1 MILYFADRKMNIVGQ
16 ASTALPGGI
25 SILDDKKVEDVETGV
40 ATFETYVQ
48 YDDETRKKVE
58 ECTAV
63 GNYILRSDNGE
74 NEFYTIIE
82 SESDTKNKEIYVYA
96 EDAGLDL
103 INQTVGA
110 YAADQAYPIA
120 FYINKFA
127 YDSGFEIGINES
139 SDLSRKLSWEG
150 EATVTE
156 RLASVATQ
164 FDNCEISYSF
174 EVNNLEVTRK
184 FINIYKKRGKNDG
197 VKLRLNKE
205 IDRIQVKKSI
215 ANLATALEV
224 TGGIPEN
231 EENPI
236 TLKGYTYDDG
246 DFYVK
251 DGLLCSRSAKEIW
264 SRYVWNKEPNKIDG
278 ESGHIIR
285 QYSYDTTS
293 QSELCNRAITEL
305 KKLREIEVNYEVD
318 IATLPNNVKIGDT
331 VNVID
336 EAGEMYLQT
345 RLLKIEKSVV
355 NKSYKATLGEFLLKN
370 SDINEK
376 VADLAKKFAENSL
389 DAKRALNIANSA
401 SAKADNA
408 QTVANS
414 ALSDSNDAL
423 TKANE
428 AITKSETAT
437 QSAQDATAK
446 ANEAKTAVENVK
458 SSVEGLQTTVDN
470 ANTAAQN
477 AWTASQTAQEDATTA
492 KEQASQA
499 LTNTEAMAQDV
510 ANAVTK
516 SESAITTA
524 GQAVTKADEAKTTAE
539 TASATA
545 TAAKADAEQAQKDI
559 DAFGQ
564 SLDTL
569 TETMTAEYA
578 RKTELTEAQTSLQTQ
593 ISKNAAGIQTNAQ
606 RITVIDET
614 ANNAKDLA
622 NSASQSANEAITKA
636 NEATANATSAQ
647 TAADEAKAS
656 ASAAQ
661 TNADNAKKAADDAA
675 AVASKAQTDLEQ
687 AQADLA
693 TVQGRVDATEQD
705 IADAQ
710 AKVLAAQTAADKA
723 KQDAQNAATKAQEA
737 QSTADMANTNASNA
751 QTKADQAAADALN
764 AQQLANEA
772 NGNAT
777 AAQTKANEAAQA
789 AANAQSTADTAK
801 TNAETAQAKANE
813 AAQAAVDAQSAA
825 DEADAKA
832 QQAAT
837 DLATAKH
844 NLADVTSRV
853 DATEEEIAA
862 AQAAVDTAQKAADE
876 AKASAATA
884 QSTADTAKANA
895 ATAQNKANEAKTAAD
910 NARSAADAAKKAAD
924 KAQADADALAVRVTT
939 AETNITQNAEQIS
952 LRATKTE
959 LSKTDTKATNA
970 QTSADTANSKID
982 NLQIGGRNLALNTGS
997 SITGLIA
1004 NNYSNNSI
1012 PNIEYGLVDDALP
1025 CGTYFAFSIESGRSS
1040 NGCYYGTNSLY
1051 QSGILKMDDI
1061 ITVSFLGKVISD
1073 DDTSKIYIRA
1083 SHLMES
1089 QTLLSYNGINS
1100 RFELT
1105 TEWKLFTATY
1115 KIKVLHK
1122 NVHAF
1127 YANDVSQHG
1136 RIAISSVKVEKGNK
1150 ATDWTPAPEDVEEG
1164 YKNYTDDAVGDATV
1178 TITESYESLIE
1189 ETAKQINLMIQQLT
1203 EITNSQGT
1211 SISTMSNQLQLTT
1224 EMAQFVKT
1232 TTKQLQDVVDGKVS
1246 ASEIQEWA
1254 RFDGAT
1260 LELGASNQPF
1270 KAKLSTTE
1278 LAFYQGNNKVA
1289 WISNN
1294 ELHILTAIITKS
1306 IGCGNFTFIDEG
1318 DLGFSLL

>member
-16 ASTALPGGI
+16 ASTELPGGI

-48 YDDETRKKVE
+48 YDDETRKNVE
-58 ECTAV
+58 ECTSV
-63 GNYILRSDNGE
+63 GNYILRSDEGE

-127 YDSGFEIGINES
+127 YDSGFEIGINEA

-174 EVNNLEVTRK
+174 EVKNLEVTRK

-345 RLLKIEKSVV
+345 RLLKLEKSVV
-355 NKSYKATLGEFLLKN
+355 NKSYKTTLGEFLLKN

-408 QTVANS
+408 NTVANS

-446 ANEAKTAVENVK
+446 ANEAKTAVENVQ
-458 SSVEGLQTTVDN
+458 SDVQSIQTTVDN
-470 ANTAAQN
+470 ANQAAQN
-477 AWTASQTAQEDATTA
+477 AWTASHTAQEDATTA
-492 KEQASQA
+492 KEQASEA
-499 LTNTEAMAQDV
+499 LTNANEAKTSATTATEKAESAL
-510 ANAVTK
+510 T
-516 SESAITTA
+516 SSSSAITTA
-524 GQAVTKADEAKTTAE
+524 NTAKSTAE
-539 TASATA
+539 QASATA
-545 TAAKADAEQAQKDI
+545 SAAKADAEQAQKDI
-559 DAFGQ
+559 DEFGK
-564 SLDTL
+564 SLETL

-578 RKTELTEAQTSLQTQ
+578 RKTELTEAQTTLQTQ
-593 ISKNAAGIQTNAQ
+593 ISKNAAGIASNASQ
-606 RITVIDET
+606 ITIIDET

-622 NSASQSANEAITKA
+622 NSASTIANEAQTKA
-636 NEATANATSAQ
+636 DQATANATAAQ

-723 KQDAQNAATKAQEA
+723 KEDAKTASDAASAA
-737 QSTADMANTNASNA
+737 QSTADIANTNASNA

-764 AQQLANEA
+764 AQQLANTA

-825 DEADAKA
+825 DAADAKA

-837 DLATAKH
+837 DLATAQQ
-844 NLADVTSRV
+844 NLVDVTSRV

-862 AQAAVDTAQKAADE
+862 AQEAVDTAQKAADS

-884 QSTADTAKANA
+884 QSTADKAKADA

-910 NARSAADAAKKAAD
+910 NAQSVADAAKKAAD

-959 LSKTDTKATNA
+959 LSKTDAKATNA
-970 QTSADTANSKID
+970 QSTADTANSKID
-982 NLQIGGRNLALNTGS
+982 NLQIGGRNLYLNSKNVFGGSYSDTISSVTFKGFGNDGSVPSKQFALYSINGLNGDKGGFYFLYDRTISNLNRLKKDEIYTISFWIKSSVECNLNHS
-997 SITGLIA
+997 SIAESQTSISQYPYVWTVKTEWQKFEKTFK
-1004 NNYSNNSI
+1004 YSRNDKFTDCF
-1012 PNIEYGLVDDALP
+1012 Y
-1025 CGTYFAFSIESGRSS
+1025 
-1040 NGCYYGTNSLY
+1040 
-1051 QSGILKMDDI
+1051 
-1061 ITVSFLGKVISD
+1061 
-1073 DDTSKIYIRA
+1073 TSKICDLY
-1083 SHLMES
+1083 
-1089 QTLLSYNGINS
+1089 
-1100 RFELT
+1100 
-1105 TEWKLFTATY
+1105 
-1115 KIKVLHK
+1115 
-1122 NVHAF
+1122 
-1127 YANDVSQHG
+1127 
-1136 RIAISSVKVEKGNK
+1136 ISSPKLELGNK
-1150 ATDWTPAPEDVEEG
+1150 ATDWTPAPEDVEQG
-1164 YKNYTDDAVGDATV
+1164 YIDYTNDAVGDATV

-1203 EITNSQGT
+1203 EITNNQGT
-1211 SISTMSNQLQLTT
+1211 SISTISNQLQLTT

-1232 TTKQLQDVVDGKVS
+1232 TTNQLQDVVDGKVS
-1246 ASEIQEWA
+1246 AEEIKEWA

-1278 LAFYQGNNKVA
+1278 LAFYQGENKVA

-1294 ELHILTAIITKS
+1294 ELHILTAIITQS
-1306 IGCGNFTFIDEG
+1306 IGVGNFMFIDEG
-1318 DLGFSLL
+1318 DLGFSLV

>member
-127 YDSGFEIGINES
+127 YDSGFEIGINEA
-139 SDLSRKLSWEG
+139 SDLTRKLSWDG

-174 EVNNLEVTRK
+174 EVKNLEVTRK

-251 DGLLCSRSAKEIW
+251 DGLLCSRTAKEIW

-331 VNVID
+331 VNIID

-345 RLLKIEKSVV
+345 RLLKLEKSVV

-376 VADLAKKFAENSL
+376 VIDLAKKFSANSL
-389 DAKRALNIANSA
+389 DAKRALKIANDA
-401 SAKADNA
+401 SNKAENA
-408 QTVANS
+408 NTVANS

-428 AITKSETAT
+428 AITKSEMAT

-446 ANEAKTAVENVK
+446 ANEAKTAVENVQ
-458 SSVEGLQTTVDN
+458 SSVESIQMTVDN
-470 ANTAAQN
+470 ASTTAQN

-499 LTNTEAMAQDV
+499 LTNANEAKTSATTATEKA
-510 ANAVTK
+510 
-516 SESAITTA
+516 ESALTSSSSAVETA
-524 GQAVTKADEAKTTAE
+524 NTAKTTAE
-539 TASATA
+539 QASATA
-545 TAAKADAEQAQKDI
+545 SAAKADAEQAQKDI
-559 DAFGQ
+559 DEFGK
-564 SLDTL
+564 SLETL

-578 RKTELTEAQTSLQTQ
+578 RKTELTEAQTTLQTQ
-593 ISKNAAGIQTNAQ
+593 ISKNAAGIASNASQ
-606 RITVIDET
+606 ITIIDET

-622 NSASQSANEAITKA
+622 NSASTIANEAQTKA
-636 NEATANATSAQ
+636 DQATANATAAQ

-723 KQDAQNAATKAQEA
+723 KEDAKTASDAASAA

-764 AQQLANEA
+764 AQQLANTA
-772 NGNAT
+772 NGNST
-777 AAQTKANEAAQA
+777 AAETKANEAAQA

-801 TNAETAQAKANE
+801 TNAETAQAKANA
-813 AAQAAVDAQSAA
+813 AAQAAQDAQSAA
-825 DEADAKA
+825 DAADAKA

-837 DLATAKH
+837 DLATAQQ

-862 AQAAVDTAQKAADE
+862 AQAAVYTAQKAADA

-910 NARSAADAAKKAAD
+910 NAQSAADAAKAAAD

-939 AETNITQNAEQIS
+939 AETNITQNAEQIA

-959 LSKTDTKATNA
+959 LSKTDTKAINA
-970 QTSADTANSKID
+970 QTSADTANYKID
-982 NLQIGGRNLALNTGS
+982 NLEIGGRNLIISNNVVDGYVNSTGS
-997 SITGLIA
+997 VSGSDGYKATDYIPVTPGDILIFQLWSPIVA
-1004 NNYSNNSI
+1004 RVWI
-1012 PNIEYGLVDDALP
+1012 DD
-1025 CGTYFAFSIESGRSS
+1025 TYF
-1040 NGCYYGTNSLY
+1040 
-1051 QSGILKMDDI
+1051 D
-1061 ITVSFLGKVISD
+1061 SD
-1073 DDTSKIYIRA
+1073 KNYVTG
-1083 SHLMES
+1083 
-1089 QTLLSYNGINS
+1089 YNGSWYDAKMHYVIIVIVPNNAAYV
-1100 RFELT
+1100 RFSYT
-1105 TEWKLFTATY
+1105 WNNTFKYKL
-1115 KIKVLHK
+1115 
-1122 NVHAF
+1122 
-1127 YANDVSQHG
+1127 
-1136 RIAISSVKVEKGNK
+1136 EKGNK
-1150 ATDWTPAPEDVEEG
+1150 ATDWTPAPEDVEQG
-1164 YKNYTDDAVGDATV
+1164 YIDYTNDAVGDATV

-1211 SISTMSNQLQLTT
+1211 SISTISNQLQITT

-1232 TTKQLQDVVDGKVS
+1232 TTEQLQGVVDGKVS
-1246 ASEIQEWA
+1246 AEEIQEWA

-1294 ELHILTAIITKS
+1294 ELHILTAIITQS
-1306 IGCGNFTFIDEG
+1306 IGVGNFMFIDEG
-1318 DLGFSLL
+1318 DLGFSLV

>member
-16 ASTALPGGI
+16 ASTELPGGI

-48 YDDETRKKVE
+48 YDDETRKNVE
-58 ECTAV
+58 ECTSV
-63 GNYILRSDNGE
+63 GNYILRSDEGE

-127 YDSGFEIGINES
+127 YDSGFEIGINEA

-150 EATVTE
+150 ESTVTE

-174 EVNNLEVTRK
+174 EVKNLEVTRK

-251 DGLLCSRSAKEIW
+251 DGLLCSKSAKEIW
-264 SRYVWNKEPNKIDG
+264 SRYVWNKEPNKIEG

-345 RLLKIEKSVV
+345 RLLKLEKSVV

-376 VADLAKKFAENSL
+376 VANLAKKFAENSL
-389 DAKRALNIANSA
+389 DAKRALNIANNA
-401 SAKADNA
+401 SSKADDA

-428 AITKSETAT
+428 AITKSEMAT

-446 ANEAKTAVENVK
+446 ANEAKTAVENVQ
-458 SSVEGLQTTVDN
+458 SSVESIQTTVDN
-470 ANTAAQN
+470 ASMTAQN
-477 AWTASQTAQEDATTA
+477 AWTSSQTAQEDATTA

-499 LTNTEAMAQDV
+499 LTNANEANTSATT
-510 ANAVTK
+510 AIEKA
-516 SESAITTA
+516 ESALTSSSSAVETA
-524 GQAVTKADEAKTTAE
+524 NTAKTTAE
-539 TASATA
+539 QASATA
-545 TAAKADAEQAQKDI
+545 SAAKADAEQAQKDI
-559 DAFGQ
+559 DEFGQ
-564 SLDTL
+564 SLETL

-578 RKTELTEAQTSLQTQ
+578 RKTELTEAQTTLQTQ
-593 ISKNAAGIQTNAQ
+593 ISKNAAGIASNASQ
-606 RITVIDET
+606 ITIIDET

-622 NSASQSANEAITKA
+622 NSASTIASEAQTKA
-636 NEATANATSAQ
+636 DQATANATAAQ

-723 KQDAQNAATKAQEA
+723 KEDAKTASDAASAA

-751 QTKADQAAADALN
+751 QSTADQAAADALN
-764 AQQLANEA
+764 AKQLANEA

-789 AANAQSTADTAK
+789 AANAQSTANTAK
-801 TNAETAQAKANE
+801 ANAETAQAKANE

-825 DEADAKA
+825 DAADAKA

-837 DLATAKH
+837 DLATAQQ

-862 AQAAVDTAQKAADE
+862 AQAAVDTAQKAADA
-876 AKASAATA
+876 AKASAASA

-895 ATAQNKANEAKTAAD
+895 TTAQNKANEAKTAAD
-910 NARSAADAAKKAAD
+910 NAQSAADAAKAAAD

-982 NLQIGGRNLALNTGS
+982 NLEIGGRNLLRNTGDLTKWVKESGVSVTPDSDGWYKITDSEHAMYRWGIYQDFSGYEQNTDYTVSLYLKNGSVSGNLAIGYSGLVPTVLTGSSAKTKYSYTFNTGS
-997 SITGLIA
+997 NT
-1004 NNYSNNSI
+1004 
-1012 PNIEYGLVDDALP
+1012 DAL
-1025 CGTYFAFSIESGRSS
+1025 R
-1040 NGCYYGTNSLY
+1040 
-1051 QSGILKMDDI
+1051 
-1061 ITVSFLGKVISD
+1061 
-1073 DDTSKIYIRA
+1073 IYI
-1083 SHLMES
+1083 HLS
-1089 QTLLSYNGINS
+1089 A
-1100 RFELT
+1100 
-1105 TEWKLFTATY
+1105 TATGQ
-1115 KIKVLHK
+1115 
-1122 NVHAF
+1122 NF
-1127 YANDVSQHG
+1127 Y
-1136 RIAISSVKVEKGNK
+1136 VKLPKLELGNK

-1164 YKNYTDDAVGDATV
+1164 YKNYTDDAVSDATV

-1203 EITNSQGT
+1203 EISNSQGT
-1211 SISTMSNQLQLTT
+1211 SISTISNQLQLTT

-1232 TTKQLQDVVDGKVS
+1232 TTEQLQDVVDGKVS

-1306 IGCGNFTFIDEG
+1306 IGCGNFMFIDEG

>member
-16 ASTALPGGI
+16 ASTELPGGI

-48 YDDETRKKVE
+48 YDDETRKNVE

-63 GNYILRSDNGE
+63 GNYILRSDEGE

-127 YDSGFEIGINES
+127 YDSGFEIGINEA

-174 EVNNLEVTRK
+174 EVKNLEVTRK

-205 IDRIQVKKSI
+205 IDRIQVNKSI

-251 DGLLCSRSAKEIW
+251 DGILCSRSAKEIW
-264 SRYVWNKEPNKIDG
+264 SRYVWNKEPNKIEG

-345 RLLKIEKSVV
+345 RLLKLEKSVV

-370 SDINEK
+370 IDINEK
-376 VADLAKKFAENSL
+376 VIDLAKKFSANSL
-389 DAKRALNIANSA
+389 DAKRALKIANDA
-401 SAKADNA
+401 SNKAENA
-408 QTVANS
+408 NTVANS
-414 ALSDSNDAL
+414 ALNDSSDAL
-423 TKANE
+423 A
-428 AITKSETAT
+428 KSEQALTESQNAT
-437 QSAQDATAK
+437 QIAQEATTK
-446 ANEAKTAVENVK
+446 ANEAKTDVENVQ
-458 SSVEGLQTTVDN
+458 SSVESIQTTVDN
-470 ANTAAQN
+470 ASTTAQN

-499 LTNTEAMAQDV
+499 LTNANEAKTSATTATEKAESAITS
-510 ANAVTK
+510 A
-516 SESAITTA
+516 SSAITTA
-524 GQAVTKADEAKTTAE
+524 NTAKSTAE
-539 TASATA
+539 QASATA

-564 SLDTL
+564 SLETL

-578 RKTELTEAQTSLQTQ
+578 RKTELTEAQTTLQTQ
-593 ISKNAAGIQTNAQ
+593 ISKNAAGIASNASQ
-606 RITVIDET
+606 ITIIDET

-622 NSASQSANEAITKA
+622 NSASTIASEAQTKA
-636 NEATANATSAQ
+636 DQATANATAAQ
-647 TAADEAKAS
+647 KAADEAKAN

-661 TNADNAKKAADDAA
+661 TNADNAKKAADNAA

-723 KQDAQNAATKAQEA
+723 KEDAKTASDAASAA

-751 QTKADQAAADALN
+751 QSTADQAAADALN
-764 AQQLANEA
+764 AQQLANTA

-789 AANAQSTADTAK
+789 AANAQSTANTAK
-801 TNAETAQAKANE
+801 ANAETAQAKANE

-825 DEADAKA
+825 DAADAKA

-837 DLATAKH
+837 DLATAQQ
-844 NLADVTSRV
+844 NLVDVTSRV
-853 DATEEEIAA
+853 DATEEEIAT
-862 AQAAVDTAQKAADE
+862 AQAAVDTAQKAADA

-910 NARSAADAAKKAAD
+910 NAQSAADAAKKAAD
-924 KAQADADALAVRVTT
+924 KAQADADALAIRVTT

-959 LSKTDTKATNA
+959 LSK
-970 QTSADTANSKID
+970 
-982 NLQIGGRNLALNTGS
+982 
-997 SITGLIA
+997 
-1004 NNYSNNSI
+1004 
-1012 PNIEYGLVDDALP
+1012 
-1025 CGTYFAFSIESGRSS
+1025 
-1040 NGCYYGTNSLY
+1040 
-1051 QSGILKMDDI
+1051 
-1061 ITVSFLGKVISD
+1061 
-1073 DDTSKIYIRA
+1073 
-1083 SHLMES
+1083 
-1089 QTLLSYNGINS
+1089 
-1100 RFELT
+1100 
-1105 TEWKLFTATY
+1105 
-1115 KIKVLHK
+1115 
-1122 NVHAF
+1122 
-1127 YANDVSQHG
+1127 
-1136 RIAISSVKVEKGNK
+1136 
-1150 ATDWTPAPEDVEEG
+1150 VEED
-1164 YKNYTDDAVGDATV
+1164 YKNYADDAVSDATV

-1232 TTKQLQDVVDGKVS
+1232 TTEQLQNVVDGKVS
-1246 ASEIQEWA
+1246 AEEIKEWA

-1278 LAFYQGNNKVA
+1278 LAFYQGENKVA

-1294 ELHILTAIITKS
+1294 ELHILTAIITQS
-1306 IGCGNFTFIDEG
+1306 IGVGNFMFIDEG
-1318 DLGFSLL
+1318 DLGFSLV

>member
-127 YDSGFEIGINES
+127 YDSGFEIGINEA

-150 EATVTE
+150 ESTVTE

-174 EVNNLEVTRK
+174 EVKNLEVTRK

-264 SRYVWNKEPNKIDG
+264 SRYVWNKEPNKIEG

-293 QSELCNRAITEL
+293 KSELCNRAITEL

-331 VNVID
+331 VNIID

-345 RLLKIEKSVV
+345 RLLKLEKSVV

-376 VADLAKKFAENSL
+376 VANLAKKFAENSL
-389 DAKRALNIANSA
+389 DAKRALNIANNA
-401 SAKADNA
+401 SSKADNA
-408 QTVANS
+408 NTVANS

-428 AITKSETAT
+428 AITKSEMAT

-446 ANEAKTAVENVK
+446 ANEAKTAVENVQ
-458 SSVEGLQTTVDN
+458 SDVQSIQTTVDN
-470 ANTAAQN
+470 ANQAAQN
-477 AWTASQTAQEDATTA
+477 AWTAAQTA
-492 KEQASQA
+492 KEDAATAKTQASQA
-499 LTNTEAMAQDV
+499 LTNANEAKTSATTATEKA
-510 ANAVTK
+510 
-516 SESAITTA
+516 ESAMTSSSSAVETA
-524 GQAVTKADEAKTTAE
+524 NTAKTTAE
-539 TASATA
+539 QASATA
-545 TAAKADAEQAQKDI
+545 SAAKADAEQAQKDI
-559 DAFGQ
+559 DEFGQ
-564 SLDTL
+564 SLETL

-578 RKTELTEAQTSLQTQ
+578 RKTELTEAQTTLQTQ
-593 ISKNAAGIQTNAQ
+593 ISKNAAGIASNASQ
-606 RITVIDET
+606 ITIIDET

-622 NSASQSANEAITKA
+622 NSASTIANEAQTKA
-636 NEATANATSAQ
+636 DQATANATAAQ

-693 TVQGRVDATEQD
+693 TVKGRVDATEQD

-710 AKVLAAQTAADKA
+710 AKVEAAQTAADKA
-723 KQDAQNAATKAQEA
+723 KEDAKTASDVASAA
-737 QSTADMANTNASNA
+737 QSTADIANTNAANA

-764 AQQLANEA
+764 AQQLANTA

-801 TNAETAQAKANE
+801 ANAETAQAKANE
-813 AAQAAVDAQSAA
+813 ASQAAQDAQSAA
-825 DEADAKA
+825 DAADAKA

-837 DLATAKH
+837 DLATAQQ

-862 AQAAVDTAQKAADE
+862 AQAAVDTAQKAADA

-910 NARSAADAAKKAAD
+910 NAQSTANAAKAAAD

-939 AETNITQNAEQIS
+939 AETNITQNAEQIA

-982 NLQIGGRNLALNTGS
+982 NLEIGGRNLIISNNAVDGYVNSTGS
-997 SITGLIA
+997 VSGSDGYKATDYIPVTPGDILIFQLWSPIVA
-1004 NNYSNNSI
+1004 RVWI
-1012 PNIEYGLVDDALP
+1012 DD
-1025 CGTYFAFSIESGRSS
+1025 TYFDSDKNYVTGY
-1040 NGCYYGTNSLY
+1040 NGSWYDD
-1051 QSGILKMDDI
+1051 KMHYVI
-1061 ITVSFLGKVISD
+1061 KVIVPNNAA
-1073 DDTSKIYIRA
+1073 YVRF
-1083 SHLMES
+1083 
-1089 QTLLSYNGINS
+1089 SYTWNNT
-1100 RFELT
+1100 FKY
-1105 TEWKLFTATY
+1105 KL
-1115 KIKVLHK
+1115 
-1122 NVHAF
+1122 
-1127 YANDVSQHG
+1127 
-1136 RIAISSVKVEKGNK
+1136 EKGSK
-1150 ATDWTPAPEDVEEG
+1150 ATDWTPAPEDVEKG
-1164 YKNYTDDAVGDATV
+1164 YIDYTNDAVSDATV

-1211 SISTMSNQLQLTT
+1211 SISTISNQLQLTT

-1246 ASEIQEWA
+1246 AEEIQEWA

-1278 LAFYQGNNKVA
+1278 LAFYQGENKVA
-1289 WISNN
+1289 WINNN
-1294 ELHILTAIITKS
+1294 ELHILTAIITQS
-1306 IGCGNFTFIDEG
+1306 IGVGNFMFIDEG
-1318 DLGFSLL
+1318 DLGFSLV

>member
-110 YAADQAYPIA
+110 YAADKAYPIA

-127 YDSGFEIGINES
+127 YDSGFEIGINEA

-150 EATVTE
+150 ESTVTE

-174 EVNNLEVTRK
+174 EVKNLEVTRK

-246 DFYVK
+246 DFYIK

-264 SRYVWNKEPNKIDG
+264 SRYVWNKEPNKIEG

-345 RLLKIEKSVV
+345 RLLKLEKSVV

-408 QTVANS
+408 NTVANS

-428 AITKSETAT
+428 AITKSEMAT

-458 SSVEGLQTTVDN
+458 SDVQSIQTTVDN
-470 ANTAAQN
+470 ANQAAQN
-477 AWTASQTAQEDATTA
+477 AWTAAQTA
-492 KEQASQA
+492 KEDAATAKTQASQA
-499 LTNTEAMAQDV
+499 LTNANEAKTSATTATEKA
-510 ANAVTK
+510 
-516 SESAITTA
+516 ESAMTSSSSAVETA
-524 GQAVTKADEAKTTAE
+524 NTAKTTAE
-539 TASATA
+539 QASATA
-545 TAAKADAEQAQKDI
+545 SAAKADAEQAQKDI
-559 DAFGQ
+559 DEFGQ
-564 SLDTL
+564 SLETL

-578 RKTELTEAQTSLQTQ
+578 RKTELTEAQTTLQTQ
-593 ISKNAAGIQTNAQ
+593 ISKNAAGIASNASQ
-606 RITVIDET
+606 ITIIDET

-622 NSASQSANEAITKA
+622 NSASTIANEAQTKA
-636 NEATANATSAQ
+636 DQATANATAAQ

-710 AKVLAAQTAADKA
+710 AKVEAAQTAADKA
-723 KQDAQNAATKAQEA
+723 KEDAKTASDVASAA

-764 AQQLANEA
+764 AQQLANTA

-801 TNAETAQAKANE
+801 TNAETAQAKANA
-813 AAQAAVDAQSAA
+813 AAQAAQDAQSAA
-825 DEADAKA
+825 DAADAKA

-837 DLATAKH
+837 DLATAQQ
-844 NLADVTSRV
+844 NLVDVTSRV
-853 DATEEEIAA
+853 DATEEEIAT
-862 AQAAVDTAQKAADE
+862 AQAAVDTAQKAADA

-910 NARSAADAAKKAAD
+910 NAQSAADAAQEAAD

-939 AETNITQNAEQIS
+939 AETNITQNAEQIA

-982 NLQIGGRNLALNTGS
+982 NLEIGGRNLIISNNAVDGYVNSTGS
-997 SITGLIA
+997 VSGSDGYKATDYIPVTPGDILIFQLWSPIVA
-1004 NNYSNNSI
+1004 RVWI
-1012 PNIEYGLVDDALP
+1012 DD
-1025 CGTYFAFSIESGRSS
+1025 TYFDSDKNYVTGY
-1040 NGCYYGTNSLY
+1040 NGSWYDA
-1051 QSGILKMDDI
+1051 KMHYVI
-1061 ITVSFLGKVISD
+1061 KVIVPNNAA
-1073 DDTSKIYIRA
+1073 YVRF
-1083 SHLMES
+1083 
-1089 QTLLSYNGINS
+1089 SYTWNNT
-1100 RFELT
+1100 FKY
-1105 TEWKLFTATY
+1105 KL
-1115 KIKVLHK
+1115 
-1122 NVHAF
+1122 
-1127 YANDVSQHG
+1127 
-1136 RIAISSVKVEKGNK
+1136 EKGNK
-1150 ATDWTPAPEDVEEG
+1150 ATDWSPAPEDVEQG
-1164 YKNYTDDAVGDATV
+1164 YIDYTNDAVSDATV

-1232 TTKQLQDVVDGKVS
+1232 TTEQLQDVVDGKVS
-1246 ASEIQEWA
+1246 AEEIQEWA

-1270 KAKLSTTE
+1270 KARLTTTE
-1278 LAFYQGNNKVA
+1278 LAFFQGNNKVA

-1294 ELHILTAIITKS
+1294 ELHILTAIITQS
-1306 IGCGNFTFIDEG
+1306 IGVGNFMFIDEG
-1318 DLGFSLL
+1318 DLGFSLV

>member
-16 ASTALPGGI
+16 ASTELPGGI

-48 YDDETRKKVE
+48 YDDETRKNVE
-58 ECTAV
+58 ECTSV
-63 GNYILRSDNGE
+63 GNYILRSDEGE

-127 YDSGFEIGINES
+127 YDSGFEIGINEA

-150 EATVTE
+150 ESTVTE

-174 EVNNLEVTRK
+174 EVKNLEVTRK
-184 FINIYKKRGKNDG
+184 FINIYKKRGKNDS

-264 SRYVWNKEPNKIDG
+264 SRYVWNKEPNKIEG

-345 RLLKIEKSVV
+345 RLLKLEKSVV

-408 QTVANS
+408 NTVANS
-414 ALSDSNDAL
+414 ALNDSNDAL

-446 ANEAKTAVENVK
+446 ANEAKTAVESVQ
-458 SSVEGLQTTVDN
+458 SSVESIQTTVDN
-470 ANTAAQN
+470 ASTTAQN

-492 KEQASQA
+492 KEQAAQA
-499 LTNTEAMAQDV
+499 LTNANEAKTSATTATEKAESAITS
-510 ANAVTK
+510 A
-516 SESAITTA
+516 SSAITTA
-524 GQAVTKADEAKTTAE
+524 NTAKSTAE
-539 TASATA
+539 QASATA
-545 TAAKADAEQAQKDI
+545 SAAKADAEQAQKDI
-559 DAFGQ
+559 DEFGQ
-564 SLDTL
+564 SLETL

-578 RKTELTEAQTSLQTQ
+578 RKTELTEAQTTLQTQ
-593 ISKNAAGIQTNAQ
+593 ISKNAAGIASNASQ
-606 RITVIDET
+606 ITIIDET

-622 NSASQSANEAITKA
+622 NSASTIASEAQTKA
-636 NEATANATSAQ
+636 DEATANATAAQ

-710 AKVLAAQTAADKA
+710 AKVEAAQTAADKA
-723 KQDAQNAATKAQEA
+723 KEDAKTASEAASAA
-737 QSTADMANTNASNA
+737 QSTADIAKTSAANA

-764 AQQLANEA
+764 AQQLANTA

-801 TNAETAQAKANE
+801 ANAETAQAKANE
-813 AAQAAVDAQSAA
+813 ASQAAVDAQSAA
-825 DEADAKA
+825 DAADAKA

-837 DLATAKH
+837 DLATAQQ
-844 NLADVTSRV
+844 NLVDVTSRV
-853 DATEEEIAA
+853 DATEEEIAT
-862 AQAAVDTAQKAADE
+862 AQAAVDTAQKAADA

-910 NARSAADAAKKAAD
+910 NAQSAADAAKEAAD

-939 AETNITQNAEQIS
+939 AETNITQNAEQIA

-982 NLQIGGRNLALNTGS
+982 NLQIGGRNLLKHSSMTGEQLECGE
-997 SITGLIA
+997 IT
-1004 NNYSNNSI
+1004 
-1012 PNIEYGLVDDALP
+1012 P
-1025 CGTYFAFSIESGRSS
+1025 
-1040 NGCYYGTNSLY
+1040 
-1051 QSGILKMDDI
+1051 M
-1061 ITVSFLGKVISD
+1061 
-1073 DDTSKIYIRA
+1073 
-1083 SHLMES
+1083 
-1089 QTLLSYNGINS
+1089 
-1100 RFELT
+1100 
-1105 TEWKLFTATY
+1105 
-1115 KIKVLHK
+1115 
-1122 NVHAF
+1122 
-1127 YANDVSQHG
+1127 NDVSSYQYEKEGFHLITPSTGNNNNGVGFYFTDFTTLAQSGDTITFSFDVKGSSDDNNPFTNILMSANSVDSWTWWSGVSSGNTFFVPTNAFQRVSVTFTIPTDANTFKHYDIWLAIHG
-1136 RIAISSVKVEKGNK
+1136 NLQSDLYIKNLKLEKGNK
-1150 ATDWTPAPEDVEEG
+1150 ATDWTPAPEDVEKG
-1164 YKNYTDDAVGDATV
+1164 YIDYTNDAVGDATV

-1246 ASEIQEWA
+1246 AEEIQEWA

>member
-16 ASTALPGGI
+16 ASTELPGGI

-40 ATFETYVQ
+40 ATFENYVQ
-48 YDDETRKKVE
+48 YDDETRKNVE
-58 ECTAV
+58 KCTSV

-74 NEFYTIIE
+74 NEFYTIVE

-127 YDSGFEIGINES
+127 YDSGFEIGINEA

-150 EATVTE
+150 ESTVTE

-174 EVNNLEVTRK
+174 EVKNLEVTRK

-215 ANLATALEV
+215 VNLATALEV

-251 DGLLCSRSAKEIW
+251 DGILCSRSAKEIW
-264 SRYVWNKEPNKIDG
+264 SRYVWNKEPNKIEG

-345 RLLKIEKSVV
+345 RLLKLEKSVV

-408 QTVANS
+408 NTVANS

-428 AITKSETAT
+428 AITKSEMAT

-446 ANEAKTAVENVK
+446 ANEAKTAVENVQ
-458 SSVEGLQTTVDN
+458 SDVQSIQTTVDN
-470 ANTAAQN
+470 ANQAAQN
-477 AWTASQTAQEDATTA
+477 AHKAAETAQSDAATAKTQAAQAVTNANEAKTSATTA
-492 KEQASQA
+492 IE
-499 LTNTEAMAQDV
+499 
-510 ANAVTK
+510 K
-516 SESAITTA
+516 SESALTSSSSAVETA
-524 GQAVTKADEAKTTAE
+524 NTAKITAE
-539 TASATA
+539 QASATA
-545 TAAKADAEQAQKDI
+545 NAAKADAEQAQKDI
-559 DAFGQ
+559 DEFGQ
-564 SLDTL
+564 SLETL

-578 RKTELTEAQTSLQTQ
+578 RKTELTEAQTTLQTQ
-593 ISKNAAGIQTNAQ
+593 ISKNAAGIASNASQ
-606 RITVIDET
+606 ITIIDET

-622 NSASQSANEAITKA
+622 NSASTIASEAQTKA
-636 NEATANATSAQ
+636 DEATANATAAQ
-647 TAADEAKAS
+647 KAADEAKAS

-693 TVQGRVDATEQD
+693 SVQGRVDATEQD

-723 KQDAQNAATKAQEA
+723 KADAKTASDVASAA
-737 QSTADMANTNASNA
+737 QSTADIANTNAANA
-751 QTKADQAAADALN
+751 QSTADQAAADALN

-801 TNAETAQAKANE
+801 ANAETAQAKANE
-813 AAQAAVDAQSAA
+813 ASQAAQDAQNAA
-825 DEADAKA
+825 DAADAKA

-837 DLATAKH
+837 DLATAKQ

-862 AQAAVDTAQKAADE
+862 AQAAVDTAQKAADS

-884 QSTADTAKANA
+884 QSTADKAKADA
-895 ATAQNKANEAKTAAD
+895 TTAQNKANEAKTAAD
-910 NARSAADAAKKAAD
+910 NAQSAADAAKEAAD

-939 AETNITQNAEQIS
+939 AETNITQNAEQIA

-982 NLQIGGRNLALNTGS
+982 NLEIGGRNLLRNTGDLTKWNMETGISVTADSDGWYKITDSSHTSNRWGIYQEFSDYEQNTDYTVSLYLKNGSSTSFLSIGYESWGDTVISGSSNGTWHSYTFNTGS
-997 SITGLIA
+997 NTK
-1004 NNYSNNSI
+1004 
-1012 PNIEYGLVDDALP
+1012 AL
-1025 CGTYFAFSIESGRSS
+1025 R
-1040 NGCYYGTNSLY
+1040 
-1051 QSGILKMDDI
+1051 
-1061 ITVSFLGKVISD
+1061 V
-1073 DDTSKIYIRA
+1073 YI
-1083 SHLMES
+1083 
-1089 QTLLSYNGINS
+1089 GINCTAAGQYVY
-1100 RFELT
+1100 LKNP
-1105 TEWKLFTATY
+1105 KL
-1115 KIKVLHK
+1115 
-1122 NVHAF
+1122 
-1127 YANDVSQHG
+1127 
-1136 RIAISSVKVEKGNK
+1136 EKGNK
-1150 ATDWTPAPEDVEEG
+1150 STDWTPAPEDVEEG
-1164 YKNYTDDAVGDATV
+1164 YKNYADDAVSDATV

-1246 ASEIQEWA
+1246 AEEIKEWA

-1278 LAFYQGNNKVA
+1278 LAFYQGENKVA

-1294 ELHILTAIITKS
+1294 ELHILTAIITQS
-1306 IGCGNFTFIDEG
+1306 IGVGNFMFIDEG
-1318 DLGFSLL
+1318 DLGFSLV

>member
-127 YDSGFEIGINES
+127 YDSGFEIGINEA

-150 EATVTE
+150 ESTVTE

-174 EVNNLEVTRK
+174 EVKNLEVTRK

-264 SRYVWNKEPNKIDG
+264 SRYVWNKEPNKIEG

-293 QSELCNRAITEL
+293 KSELCNRAITEL

-331 VNVID
+331 VNIID

-345 RLLKIEKSVV
+345 RLLKLEKSVV

-376 VADLAKKFAENSL
+376 VANLAKKFAENSL
-389 DAKRALNIANSA
+389 DAKRALNIANNA
-401 SAKADNA
+401 SSKADNA
-408 QTVANS
+408 NTVANS

-428 AITKSETAT
+428 AITKSEMAT

-446 ANEAKTAVENVK
+446 ANEAKTAVENVQ
-458 SSVEGLQTTVDN
+458 SDVQSIQTTVDN
-470 ANTAAQN
+470 ANQAAQN
-477 AWTASQTAQEDATTA
+477 AWTAAQTA
-492 KEQASQA
+492 KEDAATAKTQASQA
-499 LTNTEAMAQDV
+499 LTNANEAKTSATTATEKA
-510 ANAVTK
+510 
-516 SESAITTA
+516 ESAMTSSSSAVETA
-524 GQAVTKADEAKTTAE
+524 NTAKTTAE
-539 TASATA
+539 QASATA
-545 TAAKADAEQAQKDI
+545 SAAKADAEQAQKDI
-559 DAFGQ
+559 DEFGQ
-564 SLDTL
+564 SLETL

-578 RKTELTEAQTSLQTQ
+578 RKTELTEAQTTLQTQ
-593 ISKNAAGIQTNAQ
+593 ISKNAAGIASNASQ
-606 RITVIDET
+606 ITIIDET

-622 NSASQSANEAITKA
+622 NSASTIANEAQTKA
-636 NEATANATSAQ
+636 DQATANATAAQ

-693 TVQGRVDATEQD
+693 TVKGRVDATEQD

-710 AKVLAAQTAADKA
+710 AKVEAAQTAADKA
-723 KQDAQNAATKAQEA
+723 KEDAKTASDVASAA
-737 QSTADMANTNASNA
+737 QSTADIANTNAANA

-764 AQQLANEA
+764 AQQLANTA

-801 TNAETAQAKANE
+801 ANAATAQAKANE
-813 AAQAAVDAQSAA
+813 ASQAAQDAQSAA
-825 DEADAKA
+825 DAADAKA

-837 DLATAKH
+837 DLATAQQ

-862 AQAAVDTAQKAADE
+862 AQAAVDTAQKAADA

-910 NARSAADAAKKAAD
+910 NAQSAADAAQEAAD

-939 AETNITQNAEQIS
+939 AETNITQNAEQIA

-982 NLQIGGRNLALNTGS
+982 NLEIGGRNLIISNNAVDGYVNSTGS
-997 SITGLIA
+997 VSGSDGYKATDYIPVTPGDILIFQLWSPIVA
-1004 NNYSNNSI
+1004 RVWI
-1012 PNIEYGLVDDALP
+1012 DD
-1025 CGTYFAFSIESGRSS
+1025 TYFDSDKNYVTGY
-1040 NGCYYGTNSLY
+1040 NGSWYDD
-1051 QSGILKMDDI
+1051 KMHYVI
-1061 ITVSFLGKVISD
+1061 KVIVPNNAA
-1073 DDTSKIYIRA
+1073 YVRF
-1083 SHLMES
+1083 
-1089 QTLLSYNGINS
+1089 SYTWNNT
-1100 RFELT
+1100 FKY
-1105 TEWKLFTATY
+1105 KL
-1115 KIKVLHK
+1115 
-1122 NVHAF
+1122 
-1127 YANDVSQHG
+1127 
-1136 RIAISSVKVEKGNK
+1136 EKGSK
-1150 ATDWTPAPEDVEEG
+1150 ATDWTPAPEDVEKG
-1164 YKNYTDDAVGDATV
+1164 YIDYTNDAVSDATV

-1211 SISTMSNQLQLTT
+1211 SISTISNQLQLTT

-1246 ASEIQEWA
+1246 AEEIQEWA

-1278 LAFYQGNNKVA
+1278 LAFYQGENKVA
-1289 WISNN
+1289 WINNN
-1294 ELHILTAIITKS
+1294 ELHILTAIITQS
-1306 IGCGNFTFIDEG
+1306 IGVGNFMFIDEG
-1318 DLGFSLL
+1318 DLGFSLV

>member
-16 ASTALPGGI
+16 ASTELPGGI

-58 ECTAV
+58 ECTSV

-110 YAADQAYPIA
+110 YAADKAYPIA

-127 YDSGFEIGINES
+127 YDSGFEIGINEA
-139 SDLSRKLSWEG
+139 SDLSRKLSWDG

-174 EVNNLEVTRK
+174 EVKNLEVTRK

-264 SRYVWNKEPNKIDG
+264 SRYVWNKEPNKIEG

-293 QSELCNRAITEL
+293 QSELCNRTITEL

-318 IATLPNNVKIGDT
+318 IATLTNNVKIGDT

-345 RLLKIEKSVV
+345 RLLKLEKSVV

-389 DAKRALNIANSA
+389 DAKRALNIANNA
-401 SAKADNA
+401 SSKADNA

-446 ANEAKTAVENVK
+446 ANEAKTAIENVQ
-458 SSVEGLQTTVDN
+458 SSVESIQTTVDN
-470 ANTAAQN
+470 ASTTAQN

-499 LTNTEAMAQDV
+499 LTNANEAKTSATTATEKA
-510 ANAVTK
+510 
-516 SESAITTA
+516 ESAITSA
-524 GQAVTKADEAKTTAE
+524 SNAITTANTAKSTAE
-539 TASATA
+539 QASATA
-545 TAAKADAEQAQKDI
+545 SAAKADAEQAQKNI
-559 DAFGQ
+559 DEFGQ
-564 SLDTL
+564 SLETL

-578 RKTELTEAQTSLQTQ
+578 RKTELTEAQTKLQTQ
-593 ISKNAAGIQTNAQ
+593 ISKNAAGIASNASQ
-606 RITVIDET
+606 ITIIDET

-622 NSASQSANEAITKA
+622 NSASTIASEAQTKA
-636 NEATANATSAQ
+636 NQATANATAAQ

-710 AKVLAAQTAADKA
+710 AKVEAAQTAADKA
-723 KQDAQNAATKAQEA
+723 KEDAKTASDAASAA

-751 QTKADQAAADALN
+751 QSTADQAAADALN

-801 TNAETAQAKANE
+801 VNAETAQAKANA
-813 AAQAAVDAQSAA
+813 AAQAANDAQTAA
-825 DEADAKA
+825 DAADAKA

-837 DLATAKH
+837 DLATAQQ

-862 AQAAVDTAQKAADE
+862 AQAAVDTAQKAADA

-910 NARSAADAAKKAAD
+910 NAQSAADAAKEAAD

-939 AETNITQNAEQIS
+939 AETNITQNAEQIA

-982 NLQIGGRNLALNTGS
+982 NLQIGGRNLIISNNAVDGYVNSTGS
-997 SITGLIA
+997 VSGSDGYKATDYIPVTPGDILIFQLWSPIVA
-1004 NNYSNNSI
+1004 RVWI
-1012 PNIEYGLVDDALP
+1012 DD
-1025 CGTYFAFSIESGRSS
+1025 TYFDSDKNYVTGYDGSWYDA
-1040 NGCYYGTNSLY
+1040 
-1051 QSGILKMDDI
+1051 KMHYVI
-1061 ITVSFLGKVISD
+1061 KVIVPNNAA
-1073 DDTSKIYIRA
+1073 YVRF
-1083 SHLMES
+1083 
-1089 QTLLSYNGINS
+1089 SYTWNNT
-1100 RFELT
+1100 FKY
-1105 TEWKLFTATY
+1105 KL
-1115 KIKVLHK
+1115 
-1122 NVHAF
+1122 
-1127 YANDVSQHG
+1127 
-1136 RIAISSVKVEKGNK
+1136 EKGNK

-1164 YKNYTDDAVGDATV
+1164 YKNYADDAVGDATV

-1294 ELHILTAIITKS
+1294 ELHILTAIITQS
-1306 IGCGNFTFIDEG
+1306 IGVGNFMFIDEG
-1318 DLGFSLL
+1318 DLGFSLV

>member
-48 YDDETRKKVE
+48 YDDETRKNVE
-58 ECTAV
+58 KCTAV
-63 GNYILRSDNGE
+63 GNYILRSDDRE
-74 NEFYTIIE
+74 NEFYTIVE

-127 YDSGFEIGINES
+127 YDSGFEIGINEA

-150 EATVTE
+150 ESTVTE

-174 EVNNLEVTRK
+174 EVKNLEVTRK

-264 SRYVWNKEPNKIDG
+264 SRYVWNKEPNKIEG

-293 QSELCNRAITEL
+293 QIELCNRAITEL

-345 RLLKIEKSVV
+345 RLLKLEKSVV

-376 VADLAKKFAENSL
+376 VIDLAKKFSANSL
-389 DAKRALNIANSA
+389 DAKRALNIANNA
-401 SAKADNA
+401 SSKADNA

-428 AITKSETAT
+428 AITKSEMAT

-446 ANEAKTAVENVK
+446 ANEAKTAVENVQ
-458 SSVEGLQTTVDN
+458 SSVESIQTTVDN
-470 ANTAAQN
+470 ASTTAQN

-499 LTNTEAMAQDV
+499 LTNANEAKASATTATEKA
-510 ANAVTK
+510 
-516 SESAITTA
+516 ESALTSSSSAVETA
-524 GQAVTKADEAKTTAE
+524 NTAKTTAE
-539 TASATA
+539 QASATA
-545 TAAKADAEQAQKDI
+545 SAAKADAEQAQKDI
-559 DAFGQ
+559 DEFGQ
-564 SLDTL
+564 SLETL

-578 RKTELTEAQTSLQTQ
+578 RKTELTEAQTTLQTQ
-593 ISKNAAGIQTNAQ
+593 ISKNAAGIASNASQ
-606 RITVIDET
+606 ITIIDET

-622 NSASQSANEAITKA
+622 NSASTIASEAQTKA
-636 NEATANATSAQ
+636 DQATANATAAQ
-647 TAADEAKAS
+647 AAADEAKAS
-656 ASAAQ
+656 ATAAQ
-661 TNADNAKKAADDAA
+661 TNADNAKKAADNAA

-693 TVQGRVDATEQD
+693 SVQGRVDATEQD

-723 KQDAQNAATKAQEA
+723 KEDAKTASDVASAA
-737 QSTADMANTNASNA
+737 QSTADIANTNAANA
-751 QTKADQAAADALN
+751 QSTADQAAADALN
-764 AQQLANEA
+764 AQQLANTA

-801 TNAETAQAKANE
+801 ANAETAQAKANE
-813 AAQAAVDAQSAA
+813 ASQAAQDAQSAA
-825 DEADAKA
+825 DAADAKA
-832 QQAAT
+832 QQAAN
-837 DLATAKH
+837 DLATAQQ
-844 NLADVTSRV
+844 NLVDVTSRV

-862 AQAAVDTAQKAADE
+862 AQAAVDTAQKAADS
-876 AKASAATA
+876 AKASAAAA

-910 NARSAADAAKKAAD
+910 NAQSAADAAQEAAD

-939 AETNITQNAEQIS
+939 AETNIAQNSEQIS

-970 QTSADTANSKID
+970 QSTADTANSKID
-982 NLQIGGRNLALNTGS
+982 NLEIGGRNLLTKAQSNMSNWYNYMPEWVTIESTGYDSKLIYNTLGAGWEVIYLTLSNLEIGKEYSLGFDYEVPVAYEYFSFYKYGVYIKDSTPLNDIPSGVLCRY
-997 SITGLIA
+997 I
-1004 NNYSNNSI
+1004 I
-1012 PNIEYGLVDDALP
+1012 PN
-1025 CGTYFAFSIESGRSS
+1025 
-1040 NGCYYGTNSLY
+1040 
-1051 QSGILKMDDI
+1051 
-1061 ITVSFLGKVISD
+1061 TV
-1073 DDTSKIYIRA
+1073 TSKTRGTLTFEATATTMYVVLNGGEINDGQTGIYF
-1083 SHLMES
+1083 
-1089 QTLLSYNGINS
+1089 NFGN
-1100 RFELT
+1100 
-1105 TEWKLFTATY
+1105 WKLE
-1115 KIKVLHK
+1115 L
-1122 NVHAF
+1122 
-1127 YANDVSQHG
+1127 
-1136 RIAISSVKVEKGNK
+1136 GNK

-1164 YKNYTDDAVGDATV
+1164 YKNYADDAVSDATV
-1178 TITESYESLIE
+1178 TITETYESLIE

-1211 SISTMSNQLQLTT
+1211 SISTMSNQLQLTA

-1232 TTKQLQDVVDGKVS
+1232 TTEQLQGVVDGKVS

-1270 KAKLSTTE
+1270 KARLTTTE
-1278 LAFYQGNNKVA
+1278 LAFFQGNNKVA

-1294 ELHILTAIITKS
+1294 ELHILTAIITQS
-1306 IGCGNFTFIDEG
+1306 IGVGNFMFIDEG
-1318 DLGFSLL
+1318 DLGFSLV

>member
-16 ASTALPGGI
+16 ASTELPGGI

-48 YDDETRKKVE
+48 YDDETRKNVE
-58 ECTAV
+58 ECTSV
-63 GNYILRSDNGE
+63 GNYVLRSNEGE

-82 SESDTKNKEIYVYA
+82 SESDTENKEIYVYA

-127 YDSGFEIGINES
+127 YDSGFEIGINEA
-139 SDLSRKLSWEG
+139 SDLTRKLSWDG

-174 EVNNLEVTRK
+174 EVKNLEVTRK

-345 RLLKIEKSVV
+345 RLLKLEKSVV

-389 DAKRALNIANSA
+389 DAKRALNIANNA
-401 SAKADNA
+401 SSKADNA

-446 ANEAKTAVENVK
+446 ANEAKTAVETVQSEVQGIK
-458 SSVEGLQTTVDN
+458 TTVDN
-470 ANTAAQN
+470 ANQAAQN

-499 LTNTEAMAQDV
+499 LTNANEAKTSATTATEKA
-510 ANAVTK
+510 
-516 SESAITTA
+516 ESAITTA

-564 SLDTL
+564 SLETL

-578 RKTELTEAQTSLQTQ
+578 RKTELTEAQTTLQTQ
-593 ISKNAAGIQTNAQ
+593 ISKNAAGIASNASQ
-606 RITVIDET
+606 ITIIDET

-622 NSASQSANEAITKA
+622 NSASTIASEAQTKA
-636 NEATANATSAQ
+636 DEATANATAAQ

-710 AKVLAAQTAADKA
+710 AKVEAAQIAADKA
-723 KQDAQNAATKAQEA
+723 KADAKTASDAASVA
-737 QSTADMANTNASNA
+737 QSTADMANTNAANA
-751 QTKADQAAADALN
+751 QSTADQAAADALN
-764 AQQLANEA
+764 AQQLANTA

-801 TNAETAQAKANE
+801 ANAETAQAKANE

-825 DEADAKA
+825 DAADAKA

-837 DLATAKH
+837 DLATAQQ

-853 DATEEEIAA
+853 DATEEEIAT
-862 AQAAVDTAQKAADE
+862 AQAAVDTAQKAADA

-910 NARSAADAAKKAAD
+910 NAQSAADAAKKAAD

-939 AETNITQNAEQIS
+939 AETNITQNAEQIA

-982 NLQIGGRNLALNTGS
+982 NLQIGGRNLLTKAQSNMSNWYNYKPEWVTIESNGYDSKLIYNTLGGGWEVIYLTLS
-997 SITGLIA
+997 NLEIGKAYSLGFDYEVPVA
-1004 NNYSNNSI
+1004 YENYSFYKYGVYIKDSTPQSNTPTDVLCKYVI
-1012 PNIEYGLVDDALP
+1012 PN
-1025 CGTYFAFSIESGRSS
+1025 
-1040 NGCYYGTNSLY
+1040 
-1051 QSGILKMDDI
+1051 
-1061 ITVSFLGKVISD
+1061 TV
-1073 DDTSKIYIRA
+1073 TSKTRGTLTFEATATTMYVVLNGGELNDGQTGIYF
-1083 SHLMES
+1083 
-1089 QTLLSYNGINS
+1089 NFGK
-1100 RFELT
+1100 
-1105 TEWKLFTATY
+1105 WKL
-1115 KIKVLHK
+1115 
-1122 NVHAF
+1122 
-1127 YANDVSQHG
+1127 
-1136 RIAISSVKVEKGNK
+1136 EKGNK
-1150 ATDWTPAPEDVEEG
+1150 ATDWSPAPEDVEEG
-1164 YKNYTDDAVGDATV
+1164 YKNYADDAVSDATV

-1211 SISTMSNQLQLTT
+1211 SISTISNQLQLTT

-1232 TTKQLQDVVDGKVS
+1232 TTKQLQDAVDGKVS
-1246 ASEIQEWA
+1246 AEEIQEWA

-1294 ELHILTAIITKS
+1294 ELHILTAIITQS
-1306 IGCGNFTFIDEG
+1306 IGVGNFMFIDEG
-1318 DLGFSLL
+1318 DLGFSLV

>member
-1 MILYFADRKMNIVGQ
+1 MILYFADRKMNIIGQ
-16 ASTALPGGI
+16 ASTSLPGGI

-63 GNYILRSDNGE
+63 GNYILRSADGE

-82 SESDTKNKEIYVYA
+82 IESDTKNKEVYVYA

-103 INQTVGA
+103 INEIVGA
-110 YAADQAYPIA
+110 YKADKAYPIE
-120 FYINKFA
+120 YYVNKFA
-127 YDSGFEIGINES
+127 YDSGFEIGINEAA
-139 SDLSRKLSWEG
+139 DLSRKLSWDG

-174 EVNNLEVTRK
+174 EVKNLEVTRK

-205 IDRIQVKKSI
+205 IDRIQVNKSI

-331 VNVID
+331 VNIID

-345 RLLKIEKSVV
+345 RLLKLEKSVV

-376 VADLAKKFAENSL
+376 VIDLAKKFSANSL

-408 QTVANS
+408 NTVANS
-414 ALSDSNDAL
+414 ALNDSNDAL

-446 ANEAKTAVENVK
+446 ANEAKTAVESVQ
-458 SSVEGLQTTVDN
+458 SSVESIQTTVDN
-470 ANTAAQN
+470 ASTTAQN

-492 KEQASQA
+492 KEQAAQA
-499 LTNTEAMAQDV
+499 LTNANEAKTSATTATEKAESAITS
-510 ANAVTK
+510 A
-516 SESAITTA
+516 SSAITTA
-524 GQAVTKADEAKTTAE
+524 NTAKSTAE
-539 TASATA
+539 QASATA

-593 ISKNAAGIQTNAQ
+593 ISKNAAGIASNASQ
-606 RITVIDET
+606 ITIIDET

-622 NSASQSANEAITKA
+622 NSASTIASEAQTKA
-636 NEATANATSAQ
+636 DQATANATTAQ

-687 AQADLA
+687 AQAYLA

-710 AKVLAAQTAADKA
+710 AKVEAAQTAADKA
-723 KQDAQNAATKAQEA
+723 KEDATAAAQAAATA
-737 QSTADMANTNASNA
+737 QSTADTAATNATNA
-751 QTKADQAAADALN
+751 QNAADDAAAKALN
-764 AQQLANEA
+764 AQQLANQA

-813 AAQAAVDAQSAA
+813 ASQAAVDAQIAA
-825 DEADAKA
+825 DAADAKA

-837 DLATAKH
+837 DLATAQQ

-853 DATEEEIAA
+853 DATEEEIAT
-862 AQAAVDTAQKAADE
+862 AQAAVDTAQKAADA

-910 NARSAADAAKKAAD
+910 NAQSAADAAKKAAD

-939 AETNITQNAEQIS
+939 AETNITQNAEQIA

-970 QTSADTANSKID
+970 QSTADTANYKID
-982 NLQIGGRNLALNTGS
+982 NLEIGGRNLIISNNAVDGYVNSTGS
-997 SITGLIA
+997 VSGSDGYKATDYIPVTPGDILIFQLWSPIVA
-1004 NNYSNNSI
+1004 RVWI
-1012 PNIEYGLVDDALP
+1012 DD
-1025 CGTYFAFSIESGRSS
+1025 TYFDSDKNYVTGYDGSWYDA
-1040 NGCYYGTNSLY
+1040 
-1051 QSGILKMDDI
+1051 KMHYVI
-1061 ITVSFLGKVISD
+1061 KVIVPNNAA
-1073 DDTSKIYIRA
+1073 YVRF
-1083 SHLMES
+1083 
-1089 QTLLSYNGINS
+1089 SYTWNNT
-1100 RFELT
+1100 FKY
-1105 TEWKLFTATY
+1105 KL
-1115 KIKVLHK
+1115 
-1122 NVHAF
+1122 
-1127 YANDVSQHG
+1127 
-1136 RIAISSVKVEKGNK
+1136 EKGNK
-1150 ATDWTPAPEDVEEG
+1150 ATDWTPAPEDVEQG
-1164 YKNYTDDAVGDATV
+1164 YIDYTNDAVSDATA
-1178 TITESYESLIE
+1178 TITESYESLIN
-1189 ETAKQINLMIQQLT
+1189 ETAKQITAMVSSVKETADGNT
-1203 EITNSQGT
+1203 T
-1211 SISTMSNQLQLTT
+1211 SISALSNQLQITAD
-1224 EMAQFVKT
+1224 MAQFIKT
-1232 TTKQLQDVVDGKVS
+1232 TTDQLQKAVDGKVS

-1294 ELHILTAIITKS
+1294 ELHILTAIITQS
-1306 IGCGNFTFIDEG
+1306 IGVGNFMFIDEG
-1318 DLGFSLL
+1318 DLGFSLV

>member
-110 YAADQAYPIA
+110 YAADKAYPIA

-127 YDSGFEIGINES
+127 YDSGFEIGINEA

-150 EATVTE
+150 ESTVTE

-174 EVNNLEVTRK
+174 EVKNLEVTRK

-246 DFYVK
+246 DFYIK

-264 SRYVWNKEPNKIDG
+264 SRYVWNKEPNKIEG

-345 RLLKIEKSVV
+345 RLLKLEKSVV

-408 QTVANS
+408 NTVANS

-428 AITKSETAT
+428 AITKSEMAT

-446 ANEAKTAVENVK
+446 ANEAKTAVENVQ
-458 SSVEGLQTTVDN
+458 SSVESIQTTVDN
-470 ANTAAQN
+470 ASTTAQN

-499 LTNTEAMAQDV
+499 LTNANEAKTSATTATEKA
-510 ANAVTK
+510 
-516 SESAITTA
+516 ESAITSA
-524 GQAVTKADEAKTTAE
+524 SNAITTANTAKSTAE
-539 TASATA
+539 QASATA
-545 TAAKADAEQAQKDI
+545 AAAKADAEQAQKDI
-559 DAFGQ
+559 DEFGQ
-564 SLDTL
+564 SLETL

-578 RKTELTEAQTSLQTQ
+578 RKTELTEAQTKLQTQ
-593 ISKNAAGIQTNAQ
+593 ISKNAAGIASNASQ
-606 RITVIDET
+606 ITIIDET

-622 NSASQSANEAITKA
+622 NSASTIASEAQTKA
-636 NEATANATSAQ
+636 DEATANATAAQ

-710 AKVLAAQTAADKA
+710 AKVEAAQTAADKA
-723 KQDAQNAATKAQEA
+723 KEDAKTASDVASAA

-764 AQQLANEA
+764 AQQLANTA

-801 TNAETAQAKANE
+801 ANAETAQAKANAASK
-813 AAQAAVDAQSAA
+813 AAQDAQSAA
-825 DEADAKA
+825 DAAEAKA
-832 QQAAT
+832 QQAAN
-837 DLATAKH
+837 DLATAQQ
-844 NLADVTSRV
+844 NLVDVTSRV
-853 DATEEEIAA
+853 DATEEEIAT
-862 AQAAVDTAQKAADE
+862 AQAAVDTAQKAADA
-876 AKASAATA
+876 AKASAAAA

-910 NARSAADAAKKAAD
+910 NAKSAADAAKKAAD

-939 AETNITQNAEQIS
+939 AETNIAQNAEQIS

-959 LSKTDTKATNA
+959 LSKTDSKATNA

-982 NLQIGGRNLALNTGS
+982 NLEIGGRNLIISNNAVDGYVNSTGS
-997 SITGLIA
+997 VSGSDGYKATDYIPVTPGDILIFQLWSPIVA
-1004 NNYSNNSI
+1004 RVWI
-1012 PNIEYGLVDDALP
+1012 DD
-1025 CGTYFAFSIESGRSS
+1025 TYFDSDKNYVTGY
-1040 NGCYYGTNSLY
+1040 NGSWYDA
-1051 QSGILKMDDI
+1051 KMHYVI
-1061 ITVSFLGKVISD
+1061 KVIVPNNAA
-1073 DDTSKIYIRA
+1073 YVRF
-1083 SHLMES
+1083 
-1089 QTLLSYNGINS
+1089 SYTWNNT
-1100 RFELT
+1100 FKY
-1105 TEWKLFTATY
+1105 KL
-1115 KIKVLHK
+1115 
-1122 NVHAF
+1122 
-1127 YANDVSQHG
+1127 
-1136 RIAISSVKVEKGNK
+1136 EKGNK
-1150 ATDWTPAPEDVEEG
+1150 ATDWSPAPEDVEQG
-1164 YKNYTDDAVGDATV
+1164 YIDYTNDAVSDATV

-1232 TTKQLQDVVDGKVS
+1232 TTEQLQDVVDGKVS
-1246 ASEIQEWA
+1246 AEEIQEWA

-1270 KAKLSTTE
+1270 KARLTTTE
-1278 LAFYQGNNKVA
+1278 LAFFQGNNKVA

-1294 ELHILTAIITKS
+1294 ELHILTAIITQS
-1306 IGCGNFTFIDEG
+1306 IGVGNFMFIDEG
-1318 DLGFSLL
+1318 DLGFSLV

>member
-127 YDSGFEIGINES
+127 YDSGFEIGINEA

-150 EATVTE
+150 ESTVTE

-174 EVNNLEVTRK
+174 EVKNLEVTRK

-264 SRYVWNKEPNKIDG
+264 SRYVWNKEPNKIEG

-293 QSELCNRAITEL
+293 KSELCNRAITEL

-331 VNVID
+331 VNIID

-345 RLLKIEKSVV
+345 RLLKLEKSVV

-376 VADLAKKFAENSL
+376 VANLAKKFAENSL
-389 DAKRALNIANSA
+389 DAKRALNIANNA
-401 SAKADNA
+401 SSKADNA
-408 QTVANS
+408 NTVANS

-428 AITKSETAT
+428 AITKSEMAT

-446 ANEAKTAVENVK
+446 ANEAKTAVENVQ
-458 SSVEGLQTTVDN
+458 SDVQSIQTTVDN
-470 ANTAAQN
+470 ANQAAQN
-477 AWTASQTAQEDATTA
+477 AWTAAQTA
-492 KEQASQA
+492 KEDAATAKTQASQA
-499 LTNTEAMAQDV
+499 LTNANEAKTSATTATEKA
-510 ANAVTK
+510 
-516 SESAITTA
+516 ESAMTSSSSAVETA
-524 GQAVTKADEAKTTAE
+524 NTAKTTAE
-539 TASATA
+539 QASATA
-545 TAAKADAEQAQKDI
+545 SAAKADAEQAQKDI
-559 DAFGQ
+559 DEFGQ
-564 SLDTL
+564 SLETL

-578 RKTELTEAQTSLQTQ
+578 RKTELTEAQTTLQTQ
-593 ISKNAAGIQTNAQ
+593 ISKNAAGIASNASQ
-606 RITVIDET
+606 ITIIDET

-622 NSASQSANEAITKA
+622 NSASTIANEAQTKA
-636 NEATANATSAQ
+636 DQATANATAAQ

-693 TVQGRVDATEQD
+693 TVKGRVDATEQD

-710 AKVLAAQTAADKA
+710 AKVEAAQTAADKA
-723 KQDAQNAATKAQEA
+723 KEDAKTASDVASAA
-737 QSTADMANTNASNA
+737 QSTADIANTNAANA

-764 AQQLANEA
+764 AQQLANTA

-801 TNAETAQAKANE
+801 ANAATAQAKANE
-813 AAQAAVDAQSAA
+813 ASQAAQDAQSAA
-825 DEADAKA
+825 DAADAKA

-837 DLATAKH
+837 DLATAQQ

-862 AQAAVDTAQKAADE
+862 AQAAVDTAQKAADA

-910 NARSAADAAKKAAD
+910 NAQSTANAAKAAAD

-939 AETNITQNAEQIS
+939 AETNITQNAEQIA

-982 NLQIGGRNLALNTGS
+982 NLEIGGRNLIISNNAVDGYVNSTGS
-997 SITGLIA
+997 VSGSDGYKATDYIPVTPGDILIFQLWSPIVA
-1004 NNYSNNSI
+1004 RVWI
-1012 PNIEYGLVDDALP
+1012 DD
-1025 CGTYFAFSIESGRSS
+1025 TYFDSDKNYVTGY
-1040 NGCYYGTNSLY
+1040 NGSWYDD
-1051 QSGILKMDDI
+1051 KMHYVI
-1061 ITVSFLGKVISD
+1061 KVIVPNNAA
-1073 DDTSKIYIRA
+1073 YVRF
-1083 SHLMES
+1083 
-1089 QTLLSYNGINS
+1089 SYTWNNT
-1100 RFELT
+1100 FKY
-1105 TEWKLFTATY
+1105 KL
-1115 KIKVLHK
+1115 
-1122 NVHAF
+1122 
-1127 YANDVSQHG
+1127 
-1136 RIAISSVKVEKGNK
+1136 EKGSK
-1150 ATDWTPAPEDVEEG
+1150 ATDWTPAPEDVEKG
-1164 YKNYTDDAVGDATV
+1164 YIDYTNDAVSDATV

-1211 SISTMSNQLQLTT
+1211 SISTISNQLQLTT

-1246 ASEIQEWA
+1246 AEEIQEWA

-1278 LAFYQGNNKVA
+1278 LAFYQGENKVA
-1289 WISNN
+1289 WINNN
-1294 ELHILTAIITKS
+1294 ELHILTAIITQS
-1306 IGCGNFTFIDEG
+1306 IGVGNFMFIDEG
-1318 DLGFSLL
+1318 DLGFSLV